1 MNKHDIVIAI
11 SKSIQLYKEAE
22 QMDRTEILAL
32 AKEISALNVFSNR
45 QIEKMAHNR
54 ISHLAIGKVTNKTNK
69 AGGKLNPATLEMLRD
84 LLFKFNEGRI
94 DWDTVERVALMGT
107 SQSMI
112 SRLTGISKTQINRRI
127 LGKSV

>member
-1 MNKHDIVIAI
+1 MNKHDIVIAV

-22 QMDRTEILAL
+22 QMERTEILAL

-54 ISHLAIGKVTNKTNK
+54 ISHLAIGKVTNKTSK
-69 AGGKLNPATLEMLRD
+69 SGGKLNPATLEMLRD

-94 DWDTVERVALMGT
+94 DWDMVETVALMGT

-112 SRLTGISKTQINRRI
+112 SRITGISKTQINRRI

>member
-22 QMDRTEILAL
+22 QMERTEILAL

-94 DWDTVERVALMGT
+94 DWDTVETVALMGT

>member
-11 SKSIQLYKEAE
+11 SKSIQLYKDAE
-22 QMDRTEILAL
+22 QMERSEILKL
-32 AKEISALNVFSNR
+32 AQEISELNVFSNR

-54 ISHLAIGKVTNKTNK
+54 ISHLAIGKVTNKTSK
-69 AGGKLNPATLEMLRD
+69 SGGKLNPATLEMLRD

-94 DWDTVERVALMGT
+94 DWDTVETVALMGT

>member
-22 QMDRTEILAL
+22 QMERTEILTL

-45 QIEKMAHNR
+45 QIEKMAHNQ

-127 LGKSV
+127 LGKSI

>member
-1 MNKHDIVIAI
+1 
-11 SKSIQLYKEAE
+11 
-22 QMDRTEILAL
+22 
-32 AKEISALNVFSNR
+32 
-45 QIEKMAHNR
+45 MAHNR
-54 ISHLAIGKVTNKTNK
+54 ISHLAIGKVTNKTSK
-69 AGGKLNPATLEMLRD
+69 SGGKLNPATLEMLRD

-112 SRLTGISKTQINRRI
+112 SRITGISKTQINRRI